1 MCGLDRWIA
10 DVIRSESSDLDVQN
24 QILGGLFLDE
34 SLPSSSVSFVSS
46 KSCSEDEEGGEGYNG
61 QHVYKPPSLKENR
74 SGALNTTKHLWVCC
88 HGFKGFG
95 LSRTCIAPLERM
107 KLEYIVRGEQRSL
120 LGLIQR
126 IATTEGIRG
135 FRKGN
140 LVNILRTAPFKSI
153 NFYAYDTYRGQLLR
167 LSGNEETTNFERFV
181 AGAAA
186 GVTASL
192 LCLPLDTIR
201 TVMVALGG
209 EALGGVVDAFRH
221 MIQTEGYT
229 VYLYT
234 TGRGHCKTI
243 DKELGNCVVK
253 DAKEAKIWVEVNGLQ
268 PLIMKMEIELPT
280 EDVTEVEFE
289 YIKIE
294 KYCFTCFSL
303 FHEESDCPQR
313 PQNALPPKERKLG
326 ITQMIALQRIEA
338 EKKRHDDRRGYIRPE
353 VFRTSTRQSEDSYA
367 QNRGY
372 RTSDRGYYTRR
383 EDHRR
388 DQSILSRTNRTNS
401 DYYRNNA
408 PSQQYRVLERNGPNS
423 GSFAH
428 QKLLVNPSANSD
440 IRGTILPVTE
450 RNLPSN
456 PRDEVTPTRSLKDHL
471 GIPLNGNE
479 GTTSGSKEQRS
490 ALAHLT
496 DPIPNEE
503 QPARRTL
510 SFESGRL
517 QKAVIRTEEVEMVN
531 QEIIEESSPLA
542 GRIPATLRLGVGSW
556 RTIKRGVIPFAPQ
569 RNQALHEH
577 PQQPGESW

>member
-34 SLPSSSVSFVSS
+34 SLPSSRVLRRRNRNRGPLFSSVSLSINES
-46 KSCSEDEEGGEGYNG
+46 NGEEDEEGGEGYNG

-135 FRKGN
+135 FWKGN

-221 MIQTEGYT
+221 MIQTEG
-229 VYLYT
+229 L
-234 TGRGHCKTI
+234 
-243 DKELGNCVVK
+243 
-253 DAKEAKIWVEVNGLQ
+253 
-268 PLIMKMEIELPT
+268 
-280 EDVTEVEFE
+280 
-289 YIKIE
+289 
-294 KYCFTCFSL
+294 FSL
-303 FHEESDCPQR
+303 YKAILAFRETLLPRTVWWAVPTIWLPVVCYVLSISARKGLTFPRIGLIVVFGVLTWTLLEYTLSSLPFPHRNQELLASAVQQTYGQRLGGQVMCGQEWSSCKVCVWVKCGWGLCGWATSSGEES
-313 PQNALPPKERKLG
+313 
-326 ITQMIALQRIEA
+326 RIGVA
-338 EKKRHDDRRGYIRPE
+338 
-353 VFRTSTRQSEDSYA
+353 
-367 QNRGY
+367 
-372 RTSDRGYYTRR
+372 
-383 EDHRR
+383 
-388 DQSILSRTNRTNS
+388 
-401 DYYRNNA
+401 
-408 PSQQYRVLERNGPNS
+408 
-423 GSFAH
+423 
-428 QKLLVNPSANSD
+428 D
-440 IRGTILPVTE
+440 IMF
-450 RNLPSN
+450 
-456 PRDEVTPTRSLKDHL
+456 RSLL
-471 GIPLNGNE
+471 RE
-479 GTTSGSKEQRS
+479 
-490 ALAHLT
+490 AYCW
-496 DPIPNEE
+496 
-503 QPARRTL
+503 
-510 SFESGRL
+510 
-517 QKAVIRTEEVEMVN
+517 
-531 QEIIEESSPLA
+531 SSY
-542 GRIPATLRLGVGSW
+542 
-556 RTIKRGVIPFAPQ
+556 
-569 RNQALHEH
+569 
-577 PQQPGESW
+577 

>member
-1 MCGLDRWIA
+1 MA
-10 DVIRSESSDLDVQN
+10 
-24 QILGGLFLDE
+24 QIWNL
-34 SLPSSSVSFVSS
+34 
-46 KSCSEDEEGGEGYNG
+46 EGRIEG
-61 QHVYKPPSLKENR
+61 K
-74 SGALNTTKHLWVCC
+74 LWD
-88 HGFKGFG
+88 
-95 LSRTCIAPLERM
+95 ST
-107 KLEYIVRGEQRSL
+107 S
-120 LGLIQR
+120 
-126 IATTEGIRG
+126 
-135 FRKGN
+135 
-140 LVNILRTAPFKSI
+140 FKSNLKQKLTSI
-153 NFYAYDTYRGQLLR
+153 RFLKRDPSYHYKRWMLLMQR
-167 LSGNEETTNFERFV
+167 WEPTVSEHFPSNISFNVRVHGI
-181 AGAAA
+181 
-186 GVTASL
+186 
-192 LCLPLDTIR
+192 PLHYWSEG
-201 TVMVALGG
+201 TV
-209 EALGGVVDAFRH
+209 
-221 MIQTEGYT
+221 
-229 VYLYT
+229 
-234 TGRGHCKTI
+234 KTI

-280 EDVTEVEFE
+280 VDVTEVEFE

-367 QNRGY
+367 QNRRY

-428 QKLLVNPSANSD
+428 QKLPVTPSANSD

-471 GIPLNGNE
+471 GIPLNGNK

-496 DPIPNEE
+496 GPIPNEE

-542 GRIPATLRLGVGSW
+542 GRIPAILRLGVGSW

-569 RNQALHEH
+569 SKVANKRRVTKTSIKKRIARSPLLGILQRKPSTA
-577 PQQPGESW
+577 